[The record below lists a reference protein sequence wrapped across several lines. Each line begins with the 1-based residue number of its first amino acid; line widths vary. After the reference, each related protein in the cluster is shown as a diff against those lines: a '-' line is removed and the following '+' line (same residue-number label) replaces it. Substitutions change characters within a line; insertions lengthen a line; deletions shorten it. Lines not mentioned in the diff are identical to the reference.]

1 MNDISYWLYNC
12 LIDDGDM
19 SEAKNIIM
27 YHLDRLN
34 FDKKSVNIEFNI
46 LTRVNNTIYPIL
58 KKEEDNKIKNPVL
71 SCIIFLTDS
80 ELPFIIT
87 DIDSDKYKYKEFKNE
102 DSVNIFFPKKNTH
115 IIFNGNMCNGFI
127 IPTSNNEDT
136 TRSILINVWD
146 KNVERNSENDKNEEN
161 PTEEKKI
168 MEILP
173 LYVTKLIWN
182 NSLMKY
188 NMYNKLLYIKKY
200 TYEEMKPILELYN
213 KKKSHNWYIIEKNE
227 INLKNIFTKN
237 NKEIEM
243 NTKNRNSRFLQRF
256 TIKQM
261 LSSNTCNWLIEICQ
275 KDDTIWK
282 INENELSLPK
292 KYIDMMENNEMNS
305 FTIKM
310 LEAICDEVNKSY
322 NINIQKSKVEIS
334 HVLLG
339 KYDKNE
345 FHDNLIMKA
354 DINHHISC
362 EIMISK
368 NDDNND
374 DKNDDNNNKKGQ
386 LMFEDGLGVILNQG
400 DMVIYSNL
408 ISHNISEISKQN
420 ISVYKI
426 IIYMK
431 INED

>member
-12 LIDDGDM
+12 LIDDIDM
-19 SEAKNIIM
+19 SDAKNIIM
-27 YHLDRLN
+27 YHLSRLH
-34 FDKKSVNIEFNI
+34 FDEKSVNVEFNI
-46 LTRVNNTIYPIL
+46 LTPVNNTIYPIF
-58 KKEEDNKIKNPVL
+58 KKDGDDKIIHPVL
-71 SCIIFLTDS
+71 SCIVFLTDC
-80 ELPFIIT
+80 EFPFIIT
-87 DIDSDKYKYKEFKNE
+87 NIDMDKYRYKEFKNE

-127 IPTSNNEDT
+127 IPKSNNECK

-146 KNVERNSENDKNEEN
+146 KNVERNCENDIKNEEN
-161 PTEEKKI
+161 LSKENPTKEKKI
-168 MEILP
+168 MEISP

-182 NSLMKY
+182 NSLMNY
-188 NMYNKLLYIKKY
+188 NMYNKLLYMKKY
-200 TYEEMKPILELYN
+200 TYEELNPIFELYN
-213 KKKSHNWYIIEKNE
+213 KDNSHNWYIIEKNK

-322 NINIQKSKVEIS
+322 NINIQKSKIEIS
-334 HVLLG
+334 RVLLG
-339 KYDKNE
+339 KYEKNA

-354 DINHHISC
+354 DINHDISC
-362 EIMISK
+362 EIMMSK
-368 NDDNND
+368 NDDNN
-374 DKNDDNNNKKGQ
+374 NNEGQ
-386 LMFEDGLGVILNQG
+386 LLFDDGLDVILNQG

-408 ISHNISEISKQN
+408 ISHNISEISNQN

-426 IIYMK
+426 IIHMK